1 VPGHAARPTAPWR
14 VATYNI
20 RHGLGRDGRVD
31 LARTAAEIAALRAD
45 VIGLQE
51 VDVAFGPRSA
61 GEDQMSRLAELLGCE
76 AAFGAALDLPPL
88 EPDGPRRRYG
98 VALLAEHALAG
109 PVMHPL
115 PAHPGAPALHEPR
128 GVLRAQVAREAGDA
142 LDLLVTHLDPEL
154 PAHRTAEV
162 LGILRLAEEVTGP
175 AVLLGDLN
183 AAPHRPELAPL
194 AAAGWREAAHELR
207 TKGGVRAG
215 QDGAGAGRGG
225 ARRGGAARGAEAR
238 RRLPD
243 LPVLSALTGSP
254 ARPTHPARF
263 PVRRIDS
270 LWVRGGVEVLD
281 LETGALTASDH
292 RPVVATL
299 RT

>member
-1 VPGHAARPTAPWR
+1 
-14 VATYNI
+14 
-20 RHGLGRDGRVD
+20 
-31 LARTAAEIAALRAD
+31 
-45 VIGLQE
+45 
-51 VDVAFGPRSA
+51 
-61 GEDQMSRLAELLGCE
+61 
-76 AAFGAALDLPPL
+76 
-88 EPDGPRRRYG
+88 
-98 VALLAEHALAG
+98 
-109 PVMHPL
+109 
-115 PAHPGAPALHEPR
+115 
-128 GVLRAQVAREAGDA
+128 
-142 LDLLVTHLDPEL
+142 
-154 PAHRTAEV
+154 
-162 LGILRLAEEVTGP
+162 
-175 AVLLGDLN
+175 VLLGDLN

-207 TKGGVRAG
+207 TERGAGAG
-215 QDGAGAGRGG
+215 QGGAGAGRGG
-225 ARRGGAARGAEAR
+225 RAPRGGTTRRGR
-238 RRLPD
+238 RRGVVDLPD